1 MLESGSEV
9 RLRYPLRALLMIG
22 IAWCFYASVLLP
34 CALFML
40 PIIPLAPVFVMIMV
54 SLGGLLASVHEYA
67 RSVAMP
73 AQPGKVPSAS
83 HGQIPEAARASAQP
97 G

>member
-9 RLRYPLRALLMIG
+9 RLRYPLRALLLIG
-22 IAWCFYASVLLP
+22 LAWCFYVCVLLS
-34 CALFML
+34 CALVML
-40 PIIPLAPVFVMIMV
+40 PIIPLAPLFVMIMV

-67 RSVAMP
+67 RSVATPVQP
-73 AQPGKVPSAS
+73 AKVRGSR
-83 HGQIPEAARASAQP
+83 HGQIPQASRPSAQP